1 VVTAAVGIIVALVSG
16 VFGISAH
23 GLAAGASSVAPTSG
37 GILMVATASAGIGAV
52 TAALARRR
60 PPLLTAAAGLL
71 AGQALVHL
79 VLTTGH
85 THTAGANGTIGHHA
99 TDPVAVRAAMDST
112 GAGHMGTL
120 LTPQML
126 GAHIAA
132 VVLTLTLVAILSG
145 TLAWVAARVAPM
157 LVRVHLVVVAP
168 LLSSYDAHAPRGRYL
183 LAGGGT
189 RAPPA
194 TV

>member
-1 VVTAAVGIIVALVSG
+1 
-16 VFGISAH
+16 
-23 GLAAGASSVAPTSG
+23 
-37 GILMVATASAGIGAV
+37 
-52 TAALARRR
+52 
-60 PPLLTAAAGLL
+60 
-71 AGQALVHL
+71 
-79 VLTTGH
+79 
-85 THTAGANGTIGHHA
+85 
-99 TDPVAVRAAMDST
+99 
-112 GAGHMGTL
+112 
-120 LTPQML
+120 ML